1 MQLSSSDDIL
11 AFHAVD
17 HCVKNTTLNPQLDI
31 SAIYIEQNRLGLVNT
46 ISVQALTQAWYL
58 SNFESFLKYSFN
70 AGFSFY

>member
-1 MQLSSSDDIL
+1 MQLSSSDDVL

-46 ISVQALTQAWYL
+46 ISVQALTQA
-58 SNFESFLKYSFN
+58 
-70 AGFSFY
+70 